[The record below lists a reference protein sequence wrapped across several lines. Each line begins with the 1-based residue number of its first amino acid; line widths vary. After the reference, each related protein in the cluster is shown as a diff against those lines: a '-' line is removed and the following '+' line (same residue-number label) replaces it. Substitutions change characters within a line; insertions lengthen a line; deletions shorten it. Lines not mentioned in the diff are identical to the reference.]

1 MDEAAHI
8 RELQLPSPATDPDI
22 QEALSLRYSDQVV
35 ILLRLRSG
43 NFAVYNNMRELCGV
57 FDGALHERKTDGQGG
72 FWYAVG
78 WPPPCWRPPPPPPIR
93 RAAKVSIDLE
103 ELGLLK

>member
-8 RELQLPSPATDPDI
+8 RELKLPSPAVDPDI

-35 ILLRLRSG
+35 ILLQLRSG
-43 NFAVYNNMRELCGV
+43 RFAVYNNMRELCGV
-57 FDGALHERKTDGQGG
+57 WDTELYGETFAGMLD
-72 FWYAVG
+72 VS
-78 WPPPCWRPPPPPPIR
+78 WPPAPWRPPPPPPIR

>member
-8 RELQLPSPATDPDI
+8 RELALPSPVTDPDI

-57 FDGALHERKTDGQGG
+57 APAYHGITDREEQA
-72 FWYAVG
+72 FNE

-93 RAAKVSIDLE
+93 RTAKVAIDLE